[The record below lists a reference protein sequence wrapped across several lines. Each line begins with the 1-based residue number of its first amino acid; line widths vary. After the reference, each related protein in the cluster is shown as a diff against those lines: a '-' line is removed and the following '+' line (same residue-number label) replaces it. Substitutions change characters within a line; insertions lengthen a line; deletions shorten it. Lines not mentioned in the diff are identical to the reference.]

1 VVGARG
7 KLGARAEGE
16 REAEAEVEAEA
27 EGEGEAE
34 GKGEAEGVPLTEA
47 DPSISRLEHEREG
60 WRGPDRLS
68 VLHFGQERSCDAPPC
83 SKCEGGVVGGRTD
96 PSSGI
101 SSKGGVGVGPLS
113 CVLSKG
119 GVVGGRKAFKG
130 PLARNTRGRVVLGK
144 QTPPSHTSSEGG
156 VVVVSG
162 NMGDERGQG
171 FDAPLR

>member
-1 VVGARG
+1 MRPPFLALYLAFEGALSR
-7 KLGARAEGE
+7 
-16 REAEAEVEAEA
+16 VQ
-27 EGEGEAE
+27 
-34 GKGEAEGVPLTEA
+34 EA
-47 DPSISRLEHEREG
+47 DPSISHLEHEREG